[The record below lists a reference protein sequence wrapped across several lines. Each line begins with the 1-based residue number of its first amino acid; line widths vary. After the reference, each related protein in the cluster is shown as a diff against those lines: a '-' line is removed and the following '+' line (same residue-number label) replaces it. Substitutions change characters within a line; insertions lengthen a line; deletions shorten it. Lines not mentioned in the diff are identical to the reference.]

1 MLRRRCILLFLGKV
15 FCRYLQNLFGSQPLL
30 VSLCFCLVSVLMTCP
45 LPQPP
50 HPSSVGACIS
60 GIAGYK
66 IEKYKAILPEIAFV
80 SSSVKT
86 GTDAM
91 NTD

>member
-1 MLRRRCILLFLGKV
+1 LEKRG
-15 FCRYLQNLFGSQPLL
+15 
-30 VSLCFCLVSVLMTCP
+30 
-45 LPQPP
+45 LPHKIKLPWINTYTIIRFEEIARNAKARPAESDPSTQPP